1 MVLQKFTKN
10 KKYIHYIYEKSIK
23 KLNIIQLM
31 VSEVRE
37 KQAVIKRVQGS
48 CVVLTSEKAL
58 QGIRFSVDVQVT

>member
-23 KLNIIQLM
+23 KLNIIQL
-31 VSEVRE
+31 VVRE

-48 CVVLTSEKAL
+48 CVVLTSEKRWKGSDSL
-58 QGIRFSVDVQVT
+58 LTYR